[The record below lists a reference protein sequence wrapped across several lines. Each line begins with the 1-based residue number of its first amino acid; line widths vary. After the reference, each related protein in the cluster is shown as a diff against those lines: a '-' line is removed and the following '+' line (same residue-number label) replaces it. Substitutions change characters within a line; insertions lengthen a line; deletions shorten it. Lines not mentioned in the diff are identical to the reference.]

1 MSSPHI
7 STINIHGVTPENI
20 DIEIVKFP
28 DFATIELLVGD
39 TKVVLFFKNET
50 DARDFGY
57 KLCATDTTNSW
68 SEENK

>member
-7 STINIHGVTPENI
+7 STINIHKVTPENI
-20 DIEIVKFP
+20 DIEIVKFA
-28 DFATIELLVGD
+28 DFATIELLVGA
-39 TKVVLFFKNET
+39 TKVVLFFKSET

-57 KLCATDTTNSW
+57 KLCATETTNSW